1 MREVPSLVDRLVGA
15 CFAVLLGCLALYG
28 AVQIIRCIWPWLAVA
43 GRRGCAG
50 EHRRRR
56 RVGGATLVAILNR
69 LILSPHAIGGKCL
82 PLGVVKYTNILDCS

>member
-1 MREVPSLVDRLVGA
+1 MLRGA
-15 CFAVLLGCLALYG
+15 AGLPGALRGSANHPLY
-28 AVQIIRCIWPWLAVA
+28 LAVA

-69 LILSPHAIGGKCL
+69 SISLPHVIGGKCL

>member
-1 MREVPSLVDRLVGA
+1 MLR
-15 CFAVLLGCLALYG
+15 G
-28 AVQIIRCIWPWLAVA
+28 AVGLPGALRSGANHPLYLAVA

-50 EHRRRR
+50 EHRRRQ

-69 LILSPHAIGGKCL
+69 LILSPNVIGGECL